1 MARVYLGPAGIP
13 ITLRQRKKNA
23 GTADAV
29 SYVREIGLN
38 AMEVEFVQGVR
49 MSRESARE
57 VGEAAKEAGVRL
69 SIHAPYFIN
78 LCSEEESKVRSS
90 VERLRDSLDRGN
102 TMGASVVVF
111 HSAYYGK
118 LGHDVCIKK
127 VGDEMRGLIGWMEDN
142 DISVKLGLET
152 MARESQLGP
161 LEEILD
167 LVRSLSSPLVT
178 AVVDWG
184 HVYARN
190 GGSIDFA
197 RILDEWST
205 ALPGEVLH
213 SHFTCVKFR
222 NGKWVDEHEPLD
234 AAAPPFEPLAEEL
247 GRRRELTVSIISETP
262 LIEVDALKMRDILE
276 RYGNELATA
285 EANGRKR

>member
-1 MARVYLGPAGIP
+1 
-13 ITLRQRKKNA
+13 
-23 GTADAV
+23 
-29 SYVREIGLN
+29 
-38 AMEVEFVQGVR
+38 
-49 MSRESARE
+49 
-57 VGEAAKEAGVRL
+57 
-69 SIHAPYFIN
+69 
-78 LCSEEESKVRSS
+78 
-90 VERLRDSLDRGN
+90 
-102 TMGASVVVF
+102 
-111 HSAYYGK
+111 
-118 LGHDVCIKK
+118 
-127 VGDEMRGLIGWMEDN
+127 
-142 DISVKLGLET
+142 

-167 LVRSLSSPLVT
+167 LVRSLSSPPLVT
-178 AVVDWG
+178 AVVDWGG

-222 NGKWVDEHEPLD
+222 NGKWVDEHEPPLD
-234 AAAPPFEPLAEEL
+234 AAAPPPFEPPLAEEL
-247 GRRRELTVSIISETP
+247 GRRRELTVSIISETPP